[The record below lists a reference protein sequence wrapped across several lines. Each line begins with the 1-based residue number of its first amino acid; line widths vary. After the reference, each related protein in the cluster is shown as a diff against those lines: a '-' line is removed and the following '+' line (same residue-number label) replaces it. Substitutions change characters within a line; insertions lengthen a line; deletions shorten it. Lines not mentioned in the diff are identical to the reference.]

1 MHEMLSDGN
10 YATNE
15 SVNEL
20 LERQFTRK
28 VPKCSFSVLAGIME
42 CCHTIHNTES
52 DGWLALEPTLM
63 RLKIFLD
70 VWSQGRDDLARDTK
84 AQIEEALRG
93 RS

>member
-1 MHEMLSDGN
+1 MNTLLSDGN

-20 LERQFTRK
+20 LERQHTRK

-42 CCHTIHNTES
+42 CCHTVHNKEA
-52 DGWLALEPTLM
+52 DGWLSLEPTLM
-63 RLKIFLD
+63 KLKIFLD
-70 VWSQGRDDLARDTK
+70 VWAQGRDDLARDTK
-84 AQIEEALRG
+84 AQIAEVLRG